1 MESQVLYK
9 RIDETLLRQV
19 PWADSCFLPKN
30 HAKRKFQET
39 IIDGM
44 TSLLDGQI
52 QYHLTQLSPKSL
64 IHVFEV

>member
-19 PWADSCFLPKN
+19 PWAGTCFFTQN

-39 IIDGM
+39 IIDGL
-44 TSLLDGQI
+44 TSLLDGQG

-64 IHVFEV
+64 IHVFKV